1 MFQTIIVGL
10 DGSERSLKALLYA
23 QSMCEKYGAAL
34 IMLHAYPHTSDLHA
48 YEGYDNMVAQRKSQ
62 GERILDAG
70 EKAMVDAGFPVERDL
85 LEGPA
90 ADAFI
95 STAEI
100 RHADLIVIG
109 IRGMSTVKGLLFGSV
124 ATKVSHHAPCPVLL
138 VR

>member
-1 MFQTIIVGL
+1 
-10 DGSERSLKALLYA
+10 
-23 QSMCEKYGAAL
+23 
-34 IMLHAYPHTSDLHA
+34 
-48 YEGYDNMVAQRKSQ
+48 VAQRKSQ